1 VVALGLVGVLVA
13 TEVVTFGVEAGPPG
27 WMEDPGAPGLV
38 GRGDTLTMGI
48 VTVPELETG

>member
-13 TEVVTFGVEAGPPG
+13 TEVVTCGVEAGPPG
-27 WMEDPGAPGLV
+27 LV
-38 GRGDTLTMGI
+38 GRGETLTMGI